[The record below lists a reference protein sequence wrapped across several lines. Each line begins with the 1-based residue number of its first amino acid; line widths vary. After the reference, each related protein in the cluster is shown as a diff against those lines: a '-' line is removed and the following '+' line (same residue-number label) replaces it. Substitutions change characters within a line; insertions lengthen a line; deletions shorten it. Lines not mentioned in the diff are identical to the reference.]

1 MQYWGWENLSTCGT
15 TKGNVGKENIFL
27 CLNVIII
34 ISVILSGRRRRK
46 NKRVKEEENN
56 EIDLAHADFEDSE
69 LVSDLNESKHIFD
82 K

>member
-1 MQYWGWENLSTCGT
+1 M
-15 TKGNVGKENIFL
+15 

-34 ISVILSGRRRRK
+34 ILVILSGRRRRK

-69 LVSDLNESKHIFD
+69 LVSDLNESKHIWFVQGNHNRD
-82 K
+82 KRSCTTDRFT